1 VTFRQVRQS
10 ASGSLRAA
18 GLPSV
23 GSATRALY
31 NDEVAKKKRA
41 ARPAL
46 RTSARRLRATLLPF
60 ALPSFVAERARS
72 MRQRDAIDAGGEE
85 PEPYGLPVLLSADRY
100 AAIVTSGLG
109 GANQRREEG
118 AARRARPE

>member
-1 VTFRQVRQS
+1 
-10 ASGSLRAA
+10 
-18 GLPSV
+18 
-23 GSATRALY
+23 LY

-60 ALPSFVAERARS
+60 ALPSFVAERVRS

-85 PEPYGLPVLLSADRY
+85 PEPYPPASSCKPSA
-100 AAIVTSGLG
+100 IFT
-109 GANQRREEG
+109 RRI
-118 AARRARPE
+118 